1 MHKTL
6 IALTLLAAQAGAA
19 SLFSDDIAAG
29 KQPLT
34 YLGKDSKAAT
44 ALLLTQKADGGDAV
58 ARIAADSPVTI
69 LLVDDKGHALVKNAF
84 GLTGWAQA
92 DTSGAA
98 ADKLDGLQ
106 KVVIGEDA
114 FIFYHDPKNSTFLNE
129 IASGKDEEPETYR
142 ALRGKLAG
150 DDKDYFVYCDD
161 GMSGD
166 PSCTIFPVPADGKAP
181 TETTYDKNRTLNGET
196 YYLPGDGTVYTDTQA
211 NLFYQTR
218 SKYTLKGDKLD
229 EVIQPYQYIGVDS
242 KAESAFTLDG
252 LDGKK
257 HKVKK
262 GEKVRVILDDPR
274 AIPCNPETDSCD
286 KLKLLVQNAAGDT
299 GWVTVVDAYG
309 GDDAKPG
316 PKIEYIRYYGD

>member
-1 MHKTL
+1 
-6 IALTLLAAQAGAA
+6 
-19 SLFSDDIAAG
+19 
-29 KQPLT
+29 
-34 YLGKDSKAAT
+34 
-44 ALLLTQKADGGDAV
+44 
-58 ARIAADSPVTI
+58 
-69 LLVDDKGHALVKNAF
+69 
-84 GLTGWAQA
+84 
-92 DTSGAA
+92 
-98 ADKLDGLQ
+98 
-106 KVVIGEDA
+106 
-114 FIFYHDPKNSTFLNE
+114 
-129 IASGKDEEPETYR
+129 
-142 ALRGKLAG
+142 
-150 DDKDYFVYCDD
+150 
-161 GMSGD
+161 MSGD

-196 YYLPGDGTVYTDTQA
+196 YYLPGDGTVYTDTHA